1 MFVKIDPIKGL
12 QTDARI
18 SCHKSVLRDE
28 TIILTSPIVYG
39 YITDSTNLKI
49 SPPRFLLLLFPLLPG
64 DTLISGLVYQL
75 FL

>member
-39 YITDSTNLKI
+39 YITDS
-49 SPPRFLLLLFPLLPG
+49 LPG